1 MMANLFLP
9 VLKMSAV
16 GGVVI
21 LAVMLVRF
29 VLRGAPKIYS
39 YILWSVAAFRLLCPV
54 AFASSLSIF
63 NYVNDAPATPVADT
77 VTAVITEPQ
86 SDPTA
91 VLSLVWFAGIVVL
104 VIYSI
109 ITYYRLK
116 LRLKGAERLY
126 DNVYSAEGLPSPF
139 VMGFFSPVI
148 YIPKGLTD
156 EEREYVL
163 KHERV
168 HIKRCDHIIKLLAF
182 GVLALHWFNPLCWLA
197 FVLMSRDMEM
207 SCDERVLRDGSS
219 IKVYG
224 NALVSMATAARFPSP
239 GPISFGEVGVKR
251 RVKNIL
257 SWKKPAIWITVISVI
272 LCIGTVS
279 VFATDAK
286 SEDPEPQN
294 GDEIVV
300 SLPDTAELPDTSRV
314 PDTENMTATEPQT
327 SDTTVTDT
335 TAVDTATADTTAADT
350 TTVDVV
356 PPVVTTVGTSAP
368 ETEYVYIPP
377 DPEPETFSEDDI
389 ARIESQRKEYQ
400 EWVEESIQA
409 DLNEW
414 FREHPDVD
422 PTKDKFIKNGW
433 D

>member
-1 MMANLFLP
+1 MANLFLP

-29 VLRGAPKIYS
+29 ILRGAPKIYS

-91 VLSLVWFAGIVVL
+91 LLSLVWFAGIVVL

-148 YIPKGLTD
+148 YIPKGLTE

-168 HIKRCDHIIKLLAF
+168 HIKRCDHIVKLFAF

-257 SWKKPAIWITVISVI
+257 SWKKPAIWITVISVL

-279 VFATDAK
+279 IFATDAK
-286 SEDPEPQN
+286 SEETKPQN
-294 GDEIVV
+294 GEMTVGIV
-300 SLPDTAELPDTSRV
+300 PDTAELPDTSRV
-314 PDTENMTATEPQT
+314 PDTEDTTATGPQT

-335 TAVDTATADTTAADT
+335 TAVDTTAADT
-350 TTVDVV
+350 TTVDTTAAQTEPETTAEHTTKYT
-356 PPVVTTVGTSAP
+356 PPQKTEYSVTTTQKQTSPPETTVPETTPP
-368 ETEYVYIPP
+368 ETEREVKPIDKP
-377 DPEPETFSEDDI
+377 DMDT
-389 ARIESQRKEYQ
+389 
-400 EWVEESIQA
+400 EEGKKAI
-409 DLNEW
+409 
-414 FREHPDVD
+414 REKRYNVKLP
-422 PTKDKFIKNGW
+422 
-433 D
+433 

>member
-1 MMANLFLP
+1 MANLFLP

-16 GGVVI
+16 GGMVI
-21 LAVMLVRF
+21 LAVILVRF

-54 AFASSLSIF
+54 TFASSISIF
-63 NYVNDAPATPVADT
+63 NYVNDTPSASVAET
-77 VTAVITEPQ
+77 VTAVAAGPKG
-86 SDPTA
+86 DPMGI
-91 VLSLVWFAGIVVL
+91 LSLVWFSGIVVL

-116 LRLKGAERLY
+116 LRLKGAEYLY
-126 DNVYSAEGLPSPF
+126 DNVYSAEALPSPF

-148 YIPKGLTD
+148 YIPKGLSN

-168 HIKRCDHIIKLLAF
+168 HIKRCDHIVKLLAF

-224 NALVSMATAARFPSP
+224 NALVSMATAAHFPSP

-286 SEDPEPQN
+286 REDPEPQS
-294 GDEIVV
+294 GEEIVV

-314 PDTENMTATEPQT
+314 PDTADTA
-327 SDTTVTDT
+327 DTASVDT
-335 TAVDTATADTTAADT
+335 TAVDTTAADT
-350 TTVDVV
+350 TKADTTKADTTAVDTIAA
-356 PPVVTTVGTSAP
+356 VTAAADTNAAGKVYPEDEGITDTSWTFNPIEHYGT
-368 ETEYVYIPP
+368 EREEYEYVY
-377 DPEPETFSEDDI
+377 
-389 ARIESQRKEYQ
+389 
-400 EWVEESIQA
+400 VEESTESDLIDA
-409 DLNEW
+409 DGALGKTVQK
-414 FREHPDVD
+414 RE
-422 PTKDKFIKNGW
+422 G
-433 D
+433 

>member
-29 VLRGAPKIYS
+29 ILRGAPKIYS

-86 SDPTA
+86 SDQTA

-148 YIPKGLTD
+148 YIPKGLTE

-168 HIKRCDHIIKLLAF
+168 HIKRCDHIVKLFAF
-182 GVLALHWFNPLCWLA
+182 CFGGYNIFHQIALL
-197 FVLMSRDMEM
+197 
-207 SCDERVLRDGSS
+207 
-219 IKVYG
+219 KY
-224 NALVSMATAARFPSP
+224 
-239 GPISFGEVGVKR
+239 
-251 RVKNIL
+251 
-257 SWKKPAIWITVISVI
+257 
-272 LCIGTVS
+272 
-279 VFATDAK
+279 
-286 SEDPEPQN
+286 
-294 GDEIVV
+294 
-300 SLPDTAELPDTSRV
+300 SLL
-314 PDTENMTATEPQT
+314 
-327 SDTTVTDT
+327 
-335 TAVDTATADTTAADT
+335 
-350 TTVDVV
+350 
-356 PPVVTTVGTSAP
+356 
-368 ETEYVYIPP
+368 
-377 DPEPETFSEDDI
+377 
-389 ARIESQRKEYQ
+389 
-400 EWVEESIQA
+400 
-409 DLNEW
+409 
-414 FREHPDVD
+414 H
-422 PTKDKFIKNGW
+422 
-433 D
+433 